1 MEVKEGGV
9 MEVEEGGVL
18 RYGRERDILETLV
31 GWVDLRTERRRGKD
45 EMGKSWKKAGEE
57 RKHHDLCVIG
67 SSVAFTRRYC

>member
-31 GWVDLRTERRRGKD
+31 GW
-45 EMGKSWKKAGEE
+45 
-57 RKHHDLCVIG
+57 
-67 SSVAFTRRYC
+67 